1 MAGIG
6 KMLRALSGRNDGV
19 KAKDTHPHPR
29 IKRRADSSPLP
40 SREMGNYDG
49 FGAGAGGEA
58 WARPEYGRY
67 MATSPSVYAA
77 VKLRA
82 EAVTRPPLRVYR
94 VEEGTPQPHLD
105 SRLRGNDEKRGG
117 SDAKEGRR
125 VPVEASHP
133 VARLLERVN
142 PWYTRTDL
150 WRATE
155 IYLCLWGSAFW
166 AIERGEDGEPE
177 LWPLRPDRMAVI
189 PDRRRHVRGFVYRGA
204 PGALPGEQVA
214 YTPDEI
220 IWLRYFNPLEELA
233 GLSPL
238 APARLSAD
246 MGHEGLHFNRHLLR
260 NSARPDFLLLT
271 NQEMNEAELED
282 FYARWEQRYQGSEN
296 ARRPA
301 VASAVRDV
309 KTLGLSHRDIDFIQ
323 GLRWSLEEVSR
334 AYGVPK
340 LLLGDFERAT
350 YANVQASERMFWR
363 NTVAPEVKF
372 LEDQVN
378 RSLLPRLGYP
388 QLTAEF
394 DLSAIEALQEDEN
407 SKVQRETALLDRG
420 VLTINEVR
428 RERNLPEVP
437 WGDGPAGE

>member
-1 MAGIG
+1 MMAISRMAITRMAIAR
-6 KMLRALSGRNDGV
+6 MLRAVPGPGGRPGEPAAVVHRANRAAPANRRPGDEAGGV
-19 KAKDTHPHPR
+19 
-29 IKRRADSSPLP
+29 
-40 SREMGNYDG
+40 
-49 FGAGAGGEA
+49 GAGGQG
-58 WARPEYGRY
+58 WAHPEYGRY

-77 VKLRA
+77 VRLRA

-94 VEEGTPQPHLD
+94 VED
-105 SRLRGNDEKRGG
+105 S
-117 SDAKEGRR
+117 GRR
-125 VPVEASHP
+125 VPVEPSHP
-133 VARLLERVN
+133 VVRLLERVN
-142 PWYTRTDL
+142 PWYARTDL

-155 IYLCLWGSAFW
+155 IYLCLWGAAFW
-166 AIERGEDGEPE
+166 AIERGDDGQPE

-189 PDRRRHVRGFVYRGA
+189 PDRRRYVRGFVYRGPA
-204 PGALPGEQVA
+204 ASPADQVA

-220 IWLRYFNPLEELA
+220 VWLRYFNPLEELA

-271 NQEMNEAELED
+271 NQEMSDAELED
-282 FYARWEQRYQGSEN
+282 FYARWEQRYQGPGN
-296 ARRPA
+296 AHRPA

-334 AYGVPK
+334 TYGVPK

-350 YANVQASERMFWR
+350 YANVQASERLFWR
-363 NTVAPEVKF
+363 NTVVPEVRF
-372 LEDQVN
+372 LEEQIN
-378 RSLLPRLGYP
+378 RALLPKLGYP
-388 QLTAEF
+388 SLVAEF
-394 DLSAIEALQEDEN
+394 DLSVIEALQEDEA
-407 SKVQRETALLDRG
+407 SRVQRETALLDRG

-428 RERNLPEVP
+428 RQRNLPEVP
-437 WGDGPAGE
+437 WGDAPAGRNRQGNATG

>member
-1 MAGIG
+1 MMVGIG
-6 KMLRALSGRNDGV
+6 KMLRAFSRRDDGPTGPGV
-19 KAKDTHPHPR
+19 VVQ
-29 IKRRADSSPLP
+29 RANRAAAAHRLP
-40 SREMGNYDG
+40 GDESAGV
-49 FGAGAGGEA
+49 GAGGEG

-67 MATSPSVYAA
+67 MATSPSVYSA
-77 VKLRA
+77 VRLRS

-94 VEEGTPQPHLD
+94 TEP
-105 SRLRGNDEKRGG
+105 S
-117 SDAKEGRR
+117 GRR
-125 VPVEASHP
+125 VLVEPSHP

-142 PWYTRTDL
+142 PWYTRADL

-155 IYLCLWGSAFW
+155 IYLCLWGAAFW

-189 PDRRRHVRGFVYRGA
+189 PDRRRYVRGFVYRGA
-204 PGALPGEQVA
+204 VEQVA
-214 YTPDEI
+214 YTPDEMV
-220 IWLRYFNPLEELA
+220 WLRYFNPLEEMA

-271 NQEMNEAELED
+271 NQEMNDAELED
-282 FYARWEQRYQGSEN
+282 FYARWEQRYQGPGN
-296 ARRPA
+296 AHRPA

-334 AYGVPK
+334 TYGVPK

-363 NTVAPEVKF
+363 NTVVPEVKF
-372 LEDQVN
+372 LEEQLN

-388 QLTAEF
+388 QLTVEF
-394 DLSAIEALQEDEN
+394 DLSVIEALQEDEN
-407 SKVQRETALLDRG
+407 SRVQRETALLDRG

-428 RERNLPEVP
+428 RERNLPDVP
-437 WGDGPAGE
+437 WGDGQANQ

>member
-1 MAGIG
+1 MMVGIG
-6 KMLRALSGRNDGV
+6 KMLRAFSRRDEGGTAPGV
-19 KAKDTHPHPR
+19 VVQ
-29 IKRRADSSPLP
+29 RANRAAAGNRLP
-40 SREMGNYDG
+40 GDESAGV
-49 FGAGAGGEA
+49 GAGGEG

-67 MATSPSVYAA
+67 MATSPSVYSA
-77 VKLRA
+77 VRLRS

-94 VEEGTPQPHLD
+94 TEP
-105 SRLRGNDEKRGG
+105 S
-117 SDAKEGRR
+117 GRR
-125 VPVEASHP
+125 VLVEPSHP

-142 PWYTRTDL
+142 PWYTRADL

-155 IYLCLWGSAFW
+155 IYLCLWGAAFW

-189 PDRRRHVRGFVYRGA
+189 PDRRRYVRGFVYRGA
-204 PGALPGEQVA
+204 VEQVA

-220 IWLRYFNPLEELA
+220 VWLRYFNPLEEMA

-271 NQEMNEAELED
+271 NQEMNDAELED
-282 FYARWEQRYQGSEN
+282 FYARWEQRYQGPGN
-296 ARRPA
+296 AHRPA

-334 AYGVPK
+334 TYGVPK

-363 NTVAPEVKF
+363 NTVVPEVKF
-372 LEDQVN
+372 LEEQLN

-388 QLTAEF
+388 QLTVEF
-394 DLSAIEALQEDEN
+394 DLSVIEALQEDEN
-407 SKVQRETALLDRG
+407 SRVQRETALLDRG

-428 RERNLPEVP
+428 RERNLPDVP
-437 WGDGPAGE
+437 WGDGDTNQ

>member
-1 MAGIG
+1 MMVGIG
-6 KMLRALSGRNDGV
+6 KMLRAISGREGGRTSPGV
-19 KAKDTHPHPR
+19 VVQ
-29 IKRRADSSPLP
+29 RANRAAAANRLP
-40 SREMGNYDG
+40 ADESAGIG
-49 FGAGAGGEA
+49 SGGIGAGGEG

-67 MATSPSVYAA
+67 MATSPSVYSA
-77 VKLRA
+77 VRLRA
-82 EAVTRPPLRVYR
+82 ETVTRPPLRVYR
-94 VEEGTPQPHLD
+94 T
-105 SRLRGNDEKRGG
+105 
-117 SDAKEGRR
+117 DADGRR
-125 VPVEASHP
+125 VLVEPGHP

-142 PWYTRTDL
+142 PWYTRADL

-155 IYLCLWGSAFW
+155 IYLCLWGAAFW

-189 PDRRRHVRGFVYRGA
+189 PDRRCYVRGFVYRGA
-204 PGALPGEQVA
+204 VEQVA
-214 YTPDEI
+214 YMPDEI
-220 IWLRYFNPLEELA
+220 IWLRYFNPLEEMA

-271 NQEMNEAELED
+271 NQEMNDAELED
-282 FYARWEQRYQGSEN
+282 FYARWEQRYQGPGN
-296 ARRPA
+296 AHRPA

-334 AYGVPK
+334 TYGVPK

-350 YANVQASERMFWR
+350 YANVQAAERMFWR
-363 NTVAPEVKF
+363 NTVVPEVKF
-372 LEDQVN
+372 LEEQLN
-378 RSLLPRLGYP
+378 RALLPKLGYP
-388 QLTAEF
+388 QLTVEF
-394 DLSAIEALQEDEN
+394 DLSVIEALQEDEN
-407 SKVQRETALLDRG
+407 SRVQRETALLDRG

-437 WGDGPAGE
+437 WGDGPGAQ